1 MQHGGSAV
9 YRQEPSEEVNS
20 EQLFMYYYHKGVGA
34 GWYFAKTYLEE
45 SADEWVAYTAT
56 APMGRLHVPW
66 WNKESMEGAQLM
78 TYGEFADMQITL
90 LQQELEAKLAE
101 GTC

>member
-1 MQHGGSAV
+1 
-9 YRQEPSEEVNS
+9 
-20 EQLFMYYYHKGVGA
+20 MYYYHKGEGA
-34 GWYFAKTYLEE
+34 GWYFSNVYLGGQ
-45 SADEWVAYTAT
+45 DDWVAYSQT

-66 WNKESMEGAQLM
+66 WARDSLEGAQLM
-78 TYGEFADMQITL
+78 GYAEYAEMQITQ